1 MNLGLVLAARL
12 ASLMCFWPLRY
23 KNVMET
29 KTKILHLHKVS
40 LGLP

>member
-1 MNLGLVLAARL
+1 MNLGLVLTARL
-12 ASLMCFWPLRY
+12 ASLMCFWPLHY
-23 KNVMET
+23 KNAMET